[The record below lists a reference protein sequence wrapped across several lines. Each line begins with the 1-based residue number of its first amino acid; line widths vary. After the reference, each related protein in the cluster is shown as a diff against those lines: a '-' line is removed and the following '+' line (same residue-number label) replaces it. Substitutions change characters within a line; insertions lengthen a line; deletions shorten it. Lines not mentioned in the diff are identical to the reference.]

1 MPSSCHPPVTVSQMI
16 PRDDDVENCGR
27 TTISRRGKGGRKP
40 LSSPPKKRG
49 RRICFEE
56 APPESPPLSVF
67 LSSLARGERGDLRT
81 RWRRVLSP
89 IPPFSPNE
97 ESCNFSLSSSIPP
110 PPPLLFFPC
119 GKWAS
124 SASALLSTFFL
135 WRGLAVCYRRTP
147 NQKKRAETHF
157 LVKIFLLLRALF
169 PSSSYFFALGL
180 KRKERGSKKKTSF
193 VPFTTLKDWEDSDE
207 VSGGK

>member
-56 APPESPPLSVF
+56 APPESPPLF
-67 LSSLARGERGDLRT
+67 SLPFKLGKGRK
-81 RWRRVLSP
+81 RRLENEVEEGSFP
-89 IPPFSPNE
+89 HPPFSPNE

-110 PPPLLFFPC
+110 PPPLPFFPC

-124 SASALLSTFFL
+124 SASALHSTFFL

-169 PSSSYFFALGL
+169 PFSSYFFALGL
-180 KRKERGSKKKTSF
+180 KRKERGKKTLVRSF
-193 VPFTTLKDWEDSDE
+193 YHA
-207 VSGGK
+207 